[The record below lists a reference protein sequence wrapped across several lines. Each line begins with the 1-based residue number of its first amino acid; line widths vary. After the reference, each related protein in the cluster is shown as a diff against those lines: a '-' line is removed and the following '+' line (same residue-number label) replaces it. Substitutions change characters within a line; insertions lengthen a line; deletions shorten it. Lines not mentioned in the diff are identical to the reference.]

1 FGPVRRNTGDQY
13 DYKGNQL
20 AVQTQNISI
29 RCDPQP
35 DDASPYTVSLRF
47 SGDISDVYNLGF
59 ASRGALKT
67 SISDLFILPESEQ
80 VLGKRIPI
88 NGDAVP
94 LELDPTTQRY
104 NLSVSW
110 SLMGYS
116 PNGQAP
122 AEYGNF
128 FAVATYTVDVD

>member
-1 FGPVRRNTGDQY
+1 DDY

-35 DDASPYTVSLRF
+35 DDASPYTVSLTF
-47 SGDISDVYNLGF
+47 SGDVSDVYRFGF

-67 SISDLFILPESEQ
+67 TISDLFILPESKQ
-80 VLGKRIPI
+80 VLGMNIPI

-94 LELDPTTQRY
+94 LKLDPTTQRY
-104 NLSVSW
+104 NLSVDW
-110 SLMGYS
+110 NLMGYS
-116 PNGQAP
+116 RDGKAP
-122 AEYGNF
+122 AEYGSF
-128 FAVATYTVDVD
+128 TAVATYTVDVG